1 MAKVIFSVG
10 DKCMWNDPCIHDYPK
25 EERKRALERV
35 FTIVDINH
43 ENMSN
48 DDEAIISIDDG
59 VTFAEVYANELSI
72 VK

>member
-1 MAKVIFSVG
+1 
-10 DKCMWNDPCIHDYPK
+10 
-25 EERKRALERV
+25 
-35 FTIVDINH
+35 
-43 ENMSN
+43 MSN